1 MNEEF
6 LESSLDILRWHTIY
20 ELFSM
25 EKVEPYIP
33 KMGLYLDNFEEVR
46 QIAREFI
53 EQFLLRGDN
62 YAHLS
67 EEQANKEDE
76 LMMQH
81 TFQSFSDL
89 FDQQTAQKIYR
100 WGKYYFPWHG
110 PDDVD
115 KFYWSNLLRQLAGL
129 TEAIPPLPPSPL
141 SQNTLE
147 KMISVIKDE
156 LGDYLKLMDE
166 IEALEKKPKTD
177 WEEQIY
183 LWYEKDSS
191 PLIGLLLAIDF
202 HRFQITWGQLEGFL
216 SEEELDALLEWGREN
231 TQNLGIN
238 PEDLELPTLKDY

>member
-1 MNEEF
+1 MNENF
-6 LESSLDILRWHTIY
+6 LESSLDILRWHTIF

-33 KMGLYLDNFEEVR
+33 KMGLDLDNFEEVR
-46 QIAREFI
+46 QIAHEFI
-53 EQFLLRGDN
+53 EQFLLRGDS
-62 YAHLS
+62 YIHLS
-67 EEQANKEDE
+67 EEQSNKEDE

-81 TFQSFSDL
+81 TFQSFSGL
-89 FDQQTAQKIYR
+89 FGQETAQKIYW

-110 PDDVD
+110 PDDAD
-115 KFYWSNLLRQLAGL
+115 KLNWSRLLRQLAGL

-166 IEALEKKPKTD
+166 IDALEKKPNTD
-177 WEEQIY
+177 WEDQIY

-191 PLIGLLLAIDF
+191 PLVGLLLAIDF
-202 HRFQITWGQLEGFL
+202 HRFQITWRQLKGIL
-216 SEEELDALLEWGREN
+216 SEKELNVVLQWGRAN
-231 TQNLGIN
+231 TVNLGIK
-238 PEDLELPTLKDY
+238 PEDLELPALREY